1 MGICHVHI
9 LSIIISAKNS
19 LFKEFFVPSMFTS
32 QTKQQDSGQ
41 QDFGQQNS
49 GSIGICHVH
58 ILSRSIS
65 AKNSLFQEI
74 FCTF

>member
-9 LSIIISAKNS
+9 LSISISAKNS
-19 LFKEFFVPSMFTS
+19 LFKEYFVPSIFTS

-49 GSIGICHVH
+49 GSIGICHMH
-58 ILSRSIS
+58 ILSRSRS
-65 AKNSLFQEI
+65 AKDSLFQKF